1 MFFVLEDPL
10 ALGPTIEPPLP
21 RGATY
26 PRRAAPRRA
35 APPAPEPA
43 PRFTVS
49 EGAEQHVGSWLVV
62 LGIAGMLALIALIGF
77 GPR

>member
-1 MFFVLEDPL
+1 MFFVMEDPL
-10 ALGPTIEPPLP
+10 ALGPTIEPPLA
-21 RGATY
+21 RGAPY
-26 PRRAAPRRA
+26 LGRPAPRRA

-49 EGAEQHVGSWLVV
+49 EGAEQHVGFWLVV
-62 LGIAGMLALIALIGF
+62 LGIVGMLAVIALIGL